1 MVKFALFTFRS
12 VRVSVFQ
19 RVQSVFR
26 ERERGVLLWS
36 ESSYDA
42 SLRMKKREN
51 EKLCCENERNVPHL
65 LQVNNIFVAR
75 RLECIGIPPT
85 FSSPTLFSSVVL
97 VDDDSASIRSLLG
110 CSDANEESSRVFL
123 LFVLLLVVVLLLLE
137 NGDSETTFQEDFCCS
152 SDDDS
157 SDDDDAFVVVF
168 LTKERFRRRREEE
181 EEEEEFV
188 DLLLWR
194 RWWSR
199 WCEKTREQWY
209 ERDVMFNSQSV
220 PKTKSEGNREKTFV
234 GRDIINA
241 KG

>member
-1 MVKFALFTFRS
+1 LFTFRS

-51 EKLCCENERNVPHL
+51 EELCCENERNVPHL

-75 RLECIGIPPT
+75 RLEFIGIPPT

-110 CSDANEESSRVFL
+110 CSDANEESSRVSSFV
-123 LFVLLLVVVLLLLE
+123 VLLLVVVLLLLE
-137 NGDSETTFQEDFCCS
+137 NGDSETTFQEDGCS
-152 SDDDS
+152 SEDDS
-157 SDDDDAFVVVF
+157 SDDDAFVVVF
-168 LTKERFRRRREEE
+168 LTKERFRRREEEEE

-194 RWWSR
+194 RRWSR

-209 ERDVMFNSQSV
+209 ERDVMFNS
-220 PKTKSEGNREKTFV
+220 
-234 GRDIINA
+234 
-241 KG
+241 

>member
-42 SLRMKKREN
+42 SLRIKKREN
-51 EKLCCENERNVPHL
+51 EELCCENERNVPHL

-75 RLECIGIPPT
+75 RLELIGIPPT

-97 VDDDSASIRSLLG
+97 VEDDDDSASIRSLLG

-123 LFVLLLVVVLLLLE
+123 LFVLLVSLLLLLE

-157 SDDDDAFVVVF
+157 SDDDAFVVVF
-168 LTKERFRRRREEE
+168 LTKERFRRREEE

-209 ERDVMFNSQSV
+209 ERDVMFNS
-220 PKTKSEGNREKTFV
+220 
-234 GRDIINA
+234 
-241 KG
+241 

>member
-51 EKLCCENERNVPHL
+51 EELCCENERNVPHL

-75 RLECIGIPPT
+75 RLEFIGIPPT

-110 CSDANEESSRVFL
+110 CSDANEESSRVL
-123 LFVLLLVVVLLLLE
+123 LSFVVLLLVIVLLLLE
-137 NGDSETTFQEDFCCS
+137 NGDSETTFQEDGCS
-152 SDDDS
+152 SEDDS
-157 SDDDDAFVVVF
+157 SDDEFVVVF
-168 LTKERFRRRREEE
+168 LTKERFRRREEEEE

-194 RWWSR
+194 RRWSR

-209 ERDVMFNSQSV
+209 ERDVMFNS
-220 PKTKSEGNREKTFV
+220 
-234 GRDIINA
+234 
-241 KG
+241 

>member
-51 EKLCCENERNVPHL
+51 EELCCENERNVPHL

-75 RLECIGIPPT
+75 RLELIGIPPT

-97 VDDDSASIRSLLG
+97 VEDDDDSASIRSLLG
-110 CSDANEESSRVFL
+110 CSDANEESSRVSSFV
-123 LFVLLLVVVLLLLE
+123 VLLLVVVLLLLE
-137 NGDSETTFQEDFCCS
+137 NGDSETTFQEDGCS
-152 SDDDS
+152 SEDDS
-157 SDDDDAFVVVF
+157 SDDEFVVVF
-168 LTKERFRRRREEE
+168 LTKERFRRREEEEE
-181 EEEEEFV
+181 EEEEEFI

-194 RWWSR
+194 RRWSR

-209 ERDVMFNSQSV
+209 ERDVMFNS
-220 PKTKSEGNREKTFV
+220 
-234 GRDIINA
+234 
-241 KG
+241 

>member
-51 EKLCCENERNVPHL
+51 EELCCENERNVPHL

-75 RLECIGIPPT
+75 RLELIGIPPT

-97 VDDDSASIRSLLG
+97 VEDDDDSASIRSLLG
-110 CSDANEESSRVFL
+110 CSDANEESSRVSSFV
-123 LFVLLLVVVLLLLE
+123 VLLLVVVLLLLE
-137 NGDSETTFQEDFCCS
+137 NGDSETTFQEDGCS
-152 SDDDS
+152 SEDDS
-157 SDDDDAFVVVF
+157 SDDEFVVVF
-168 LTKERFRRRREEE
+168 LTKERFRRREEEEE

-194 RWWSR
+194 RRWSR

-209 ERDVMFNSQSV
+209 ERDVMFNS
-220 PKTKSEGNREKTFV
+220 
-234 GRDIINA
+234 
-241 KG
+241 

>member
-110 CSDANEESSRVFL
+110 CSDANEESSRVLL
-123 LFVLLLVVVLLLLE
+123 LFVVLLLVVVLLLLE

-157 SDDDDAFVVVF
+157 SDDDAFVVVF
-168 LTKERFRRRREEE
+168 LTKERFRRREEE

-209 ERDVMFNSQSV
+209 ERDVMFNS
-220 PKTKSEGNREKTFV
+220 
-234 GRDIINA
+234 
-241 KG
+241 

>member
-51 EKLCCENERNVPHL
+51 EELCCENERNVPHL

-75 RLECIGIPPT
+75 RLELIGIPPT

-97 VDDDSASIRSLLG
+97 VEDDDDSASIRSLLG
-110 CSDANEESSRVFL
+110 CSDANEESSRVSSFV
-123 LFVLLLVVVLLLLE
+123 VLLLVVVLLLLE
-137 NGDSETTFQEDFCCS
+137 NGDSETTFQEDGCS
-152 SDDDS
+152 SEDDS
-157 SDDDDAFVVVF
+157 SDDDAFVVVF
-168 LTKERFRRRREEE
+168 LTKERFRRREEEE

-194 RWWSR
+194 RRWSR

-209 ERDVMFNSQSV
+209 ERDVMFNS
-220 PKTKSEGNREKTFV
+220 
-234 GRDIINA
+234 
-241 KG
+241 

>member
-12 VRVSVFQ
+12 VRVSVFQQ

-51 EKLCCENERNVPHL
+51 EELCCENERNVPHL

-75 RLECIGIPPT
+75 RLELIGIPPT

-97 VDDDSASIRSLLG
+97 VEDDDDSASIRSLLG
-110 CSDANEESSRVFL
+110 CSDANEESSRVL
-123 LFVLLLVVVLLLLE
+123 LSFVVLLLVVVLLLLE
-137 NGDSETTFQEDFCCS
+137 NGDSETTFQEDGCS
-152 SDDDS
+152 SEDDS
-157 SDDDDAFVVVF
+157 SDDDAFVVVF
-168 LTKERFRRRREEE
+168 LTKERFRRREEEE

-194 RWWSR
+194 RRWSR

-209 ERDVMFNSQSV
+209 ERDVMFNS
-220 PKTKSEGNREKTFV
+220 
-234 GRDIINA
+234 
-241 KG
+241 

>member
-1 MVKFALFTFRS
+1 MFTFRS

-51 EKLCCENERNVPHL
+51 EELCCENERNVPHL

-75 RLECIGIPPT
+75 RLELIGIPPT

-97 VDDDSASIRSLLG
+97 VEDDDDSASIRSLLG
-110 CSDANEESSRVFL
+110 CSDANEESSRVSSFV
-123 LFVLLLVVVLLLLE
+123 VLLLVVVLLLLE
-137 NGDSETTFQEDFCCS
+137 NGDSETTFQEDGCS
-152 SDDDS
+152 SEDDS
-157 SDDDDAFVVVF
+157 SDDAAFVVVF
-168 LTKERFRRRREEE
+168 LTKERFRRREEEE

-188 DLLLWR
+188 VLNLWR
-194 RWWSR
+194 RRWSR

-209 ERDVMFNSQSV
+209 ERDVMFNS
-220 PKTKSEGNREKTFV
+220 
-234 GRDIINA
+234 
-241 KG
+241 

>member
-1 MVKFALFTFRS
+1 VVKFALFTFRS

-51 EKLCCENERNVPHL
+51 EELCCENERNVPHL

-75 RLECIGIPPT
+75 RLELIGIPPT

-97 VDDDSASIRSLLG
+97 VEDDDDSASIRSLLG
-110 CSDANEESSRVFL
+110 CSDANEESSRVSSFV
-123 LFVLLLVVVLLLLE
+123 VLLLVVVLLLLE
-137 NGDSETTFQEDFCCS
+137 NGDSETTFQEDGCS
-152 SDDDS
+152 SEDDS
-157 SDDDDAFVVVF
+157 SDDDAFVVVF
-168 LTKERFRRRREEE
+168 LTKERFRRREEEE

-188 DLLLWR
+188 VLNLWR
-194 RWWSR
+194 RRWSR

-209 ERDVMFNSQSV
+209 ERDVMFNS
-220 PKTKSEGNREKTFV
+220 
-234 GRDIINA
+234 
-241 KG
+241 

>member
-1 MVKFALFTFRS
+1 
-12 VRVSVFQ
+12 
-19 RVQSVFR
+19 
-26 ERERGVLLWS
+26 
-36 ESSYDA
+36 
-42 SLRMKKREN
+42 MKKKEN

-123 LFVLLLVVVLLLLE
+123 LFVLLVSLLLLLE

-157 SDDDDAFVVVF
+157 SDDDAFVVVF
-168 LTKERFRRRREEE
+168 LTKERFRRREEEE

-188 DLLLWR
+188 VLNLWR
-194 RWWSR
+194 RRWSR

-209 ERDVMFNSQSV
+209 ERDVMFNS
-220 PKTKSEGNREKTFV
+220 
-234 GRDIINA
+234 
-241 KG
+241 

>member
-1 MVKFALFTFRS
+1 MFTFRS

-51 EKLCCENERNVPHL
+51 EELCCENERNVPHL

-75 RLECIGIPPT
+75 RLEFIGIPPT

-110 CSDANEESSRVFL
+110 CSDANEESSRVSSFV
-123 LFVLLLVVVLLLLE
+123 VLLLVVVLLLLE
-137 NGDSETTFQEDFCCS
+137 NGDSETTFQEDGCS
-152 SDDDS
+152 SEDDS
-157 SDDDDAFVVVF
+157 SDDDAFVVVF
-168 LTKERFRRRREEE
+168 LTKERFRRREEEE

-194 RWWSR
+194 RRWSR

-209 ERDVMFNSQSV
+209 ERDVMFNS
-220 PKTKSEGNREKTFV
+220 
-234 GRDIINA
+234 
-241 KG
+241 

>member
-1 MVKFALFTFRS
+1 MFTFRS

-51 EKLCCENERNVPHL
+51 EELCCENERNVPHL

-75 RLECIGIPPT
+75 RLEFIGIPPT

-110 CSDANEESSRVFL
+110 CSDANEESSRVL
-123 LFVLLLVVVLLLLE
+123 LSFVVLLLVIVLLLLE
-137 NGDSETTFQEDFCCS
+137 NGDSETTFQEDGCS
-152 SDDDS
+152 SEDDS
-157 SDDDDAFVVVF
+157 SDDDAFVVVF
-168 LTKERFRRRREEE
+168 LTKERFRRREEEEE

-194 RWWSR
+194 RRWSR

-209 ERDVMFNSQSV
+209 ERDVMFNS
-220 PKTKSEGNREKTFV
+220 
-234 GRDIINA
+234 
-241 KG
+241 

>member
-51 EKLCCENERNVPHL
+51 EELCCENERNVPHL

-75 RLECIGIPPT
+75 RLELIGIPPT

-97 VDDDSASIRSLLG
+97 VEDDDDSASIRSLLG
-110 CSDANEESSRVFL
+110 CSDANEESSRVSSFV
-123 LFVLLLVVVLLLLE
+123 VLLLVVVLLLLG
-137 NGDSETTFQEDFCCS
+137 NGDSETTFQEDGCS
-152 SDDDS
+152 SEDDS
-157 SDDDDAFVVVF
+157 SDDEFVVVF
-168 LTKERFRRRREEE
+168 LTKERFRRREEEEE

-194 RWWSR
+194 RRWSR

-209 ERDVMFNSQSV
+209 ERDVMFNS
-220 PKTKSEGNREKTFV
+220 
-234 GRDIINA
+234 
-241 KG
+241 

>member
-51 EKLCCENERNVPHL
+51 EKLCRENERNVPHL

-75 RLECIGIPPT
+75 RLELIGIPPT
-85 FSSPTLFSSVVL
+85 FSSPTLFSSVVI
-97 VDDDSASIRSLLG
+97 VDDDDDSASIRSLLG
-110 CSDANEESSRVFL
+110 CSDANEESSRVSPFV
-123 LFVLLLVVVLLLLE
+123 VLLLVVLLLLE
-137 NGDSETTFQEDFCCS
+137 NGDSETTFQEDGCS

-157 SDDDDAFVVVF
+157 SDDDAFFAPKVVVVF
-168 LTKERFRRRREEE
+168 LMKERFRRREEE

-188 DLLLWR
+188 VLLWR

-199 WCEKTREQWY
+199 WCEKTQEQWY
-209 ERDVMFNSQSV
+209 ERDVMFNS
-220 PKTKSEGNREKTFV
+220 
-234 GRDIINA
+234 
-241 KG
+241 

>member
-157 SDDDDAFVVVF
+157 SDDDAFVVVF
-168 LTKERFRRRREEE
+168 LTKERFRRREGE

-209 ERDVMFNSQSV
+209 ERDVMFNS
-220 PKTKSEGNREKTFV
+220 
-234 GRDIINA
+234 
-241 KG
+241 

>member
-1 MVKFALFTFRS
+1 VVKFALFTFRS

-137 NGDSETTFQEDFCCS
+137 NGDSETTFQEGCS

-209 ERDVMFNSQSV
+209 ERDVMFNS
-220 PKTKSEGNREKTFV
+220 
-234 GRDIINA
+234 
-241 KG
+241 

>member
-1 MVKFALFTFRS
+1 VVKFALFTFRS

-157 SDDDDAFVVVF
+157 SDDDAFVVVF
-168 LTKERFRRRREEE
+168 LTKERFRRREEE

-209 ERDVMFNSQSV
+209 ERDVMFNS
-220 PKTKSEGNREKTFV
+220 
-234 GRDIINA
+234 
-241 KG
+241 

>member
-51 EKLCCENERNVPHL
+51 EELCCENERNVPHL

-75 RLECIGIPPT
+75 RLELIGIPPT

-110 CSDANEESSRVFL
+110 CSDANEESSRVL
-123 LFVLLLVVVLLLLE
+123 LSFVVLLLVVVLLLLE
-137 NGDSETTFQEDFCCS
+137 NGDSETTFQEDGCS
-152 SDDDS
+152 SEDDS
-157 SDDDDAFVVVF
+157 SDDDAFVVVF
-168 LTKERFRRRREEE
+168 LTKERFRRREEEEE

-194 RWWSR
+194 RRWSR

-209 ERDVMFNSQSV
+209 ERDVMFNS
-220 PKTKSEGNREKTFV
+220 
-234 GRDIINA
+234 
-241 KG
+241 

>member
-157 SDDDDAFVVVF
+157 SDDDAFVVVF
-168 LTKERFRRRREEE
+168 LTKERFRRREEE

-209 ERDVMFNSQSV
+209 ERDVMFNS
-220 PKTKSEGNREKTFV
+220 
-234 GRDIINA
+234 
-241 KG
+241 

>member
-1 MVKFALFTFRS
+1 VVKFALFTFRS

-110 CSDANEESSRVFL
+110 CSDANEESSRVLL
-123 LFVLLLVVVLLLLE
+123 LFVVLLVSLLLLLE

-157 SDDDDAFVVVF
+157 SDDDAFVVVF
-168 LTKERFRRRREEE
+168 LTKERFRRREEE

-209 ERDVMFNSQSV
+209 ERDVMFNS
-220 PKTKSEGNREKTFV
+220 
-234 GRDIINA
+234 
-241 KG
+241 

>member
-51 EKLCCENERNVPHL
+51 EKLCRENERNVPHL

-110 CSDANEESSRVFL
+110 CSDANEESSRVLL
-123 LFVLLLVVVLLLLE
+123 LFVLLVSLLLLLE
-137 NGDSETTFQEDFCCS
+137 KRRLGDDFPRRLLL
-152 SDDDS
+152 
-157 SDDDDAFVVVF
+157 FF
-168 LTKERFRRRREEE
+168 RRRFFRRRRCIC
-181 EEEEEFV
+181 
-188 DLLLWR
+188 R
-194 RWWSR
+194 RFP
-199 WCEKTREQWY
+199 Y
-209 ERDVMFNSQSV
+209 ERTIQTTTRRRRRRRRVCRSSSLEAV
-220 PKTKSEGNREKTFV
+220 VVEVVRENARAVVRT
-234 GRDIINA
+234 GRHV
-241 KG
+241 

>member
-51 EKLCCENERNVPHL
+51 EELCCENERNVPHL

-75 RLECIGIPPT
+75 RLELIGIPPT

-97 VDDDSASIRSLLG
+97 V
-110 CSDANEESSRVFL
+110 E
-123 LFVLLLVVVLLLLE
+123 
-137 NGDSETTFQEDFCCS
+137 
-152 SDDDS
+152 
-157 SDDDDAFVVVF
+157 DDDAAAAGAGAVEQQRDDFDDDEKKKKKKKKSLSIF
-168 LTKERFRRRREEE
+168 FFGGGGGRGGARKRESSGTNGTSCLILSLFRRRKVRETK
-181 EEEEEFV
+181 
-188 DLLLWR
+188 R
-194 RWWSR
+194 REDAIS
-199 WCEKTREQWY
+199 
-209 ERDVMFNSQSV
+209 
-220 PKTKSEGNREKTFV
+220 
-234 GRDIINA
+234 
-241 KG
+241 

>member
-51 EKLCCENERNVPHL
+51 EELCCENERNVPHL

-75 RLECIGIPPT
+75 RLEFIGIPPT

-97 VDDDSASIRSLLG
+97 VEDDDDSASIRSLLG
-110 CSDANEESSRVFL
+110 CSDANEESSRVSSFV
-123 LFVLLLVVVLLLLE
+123 VLLLVVVLLLLE
-137 NGDSETTFQEDFCCS
+137 NGDSETTFQEDGCS
-152 SDDDS
+152 SEDDS
-157 SDDDDAFVVVF
+157 SDDDAFVVVF
-168 LTKERFRRRREEE
+168 LTKERFRRREEEE

-194 RWWSR
+194 RRWSR

-209 ERDVMFNSQSV
+209 ERDVMFNS
-220 PKTKSEGNREKTFV
+220 
-234 GRDIINA
+234 
-241 KG
+241 

>member
-51 EKLCCENERNVPHL
+51 EELCCENERNVPHL

-75 RLECIGIPPT
+75 RLEFIGIPPT

-97 VDDDSASIRSLLG
+97 VEDDDDSASIRSLLG
-110 CSDANEESSRVFL
+110 CSDANEESSRVSSFV
-123 LFVLLLVVVLLLLE
+123 VLLLVVVLLLLE
-137 NGDSETTFQEDFCCS
+137 NGDSETTFQEDGCS
-152 SDDDS
+152 SEDDS
-157 SDDDDAFVVVF
+157 SDDDAFVVVF
-168 LTKERFRRRREEE
+168 LTKERFRRREEEEE

-194 RWWSR
+194 RRWSR

-209 ERDVMFNSQSV
+209 ERDVMFNS
-220 PKTKSEGNREKTFV
+220 
-234 GRDIINA
+234 
-241 KG
+241 

>member
-1 MVKFALFTFRS
+1 MVKFALFTLRS

-51 EKLCCENERNVPHL
+51 EELCCENERNVPHL

-75 RLECIGIPPT
+75 RLELIGIPPT

-97 VDDDSASIRSLLG
+97 VEDDDDSASIRSLLG
-110 CSDANEESSRVFL
+110 CSDANEESSRVSSFV
-123 LFVLLLVVVLLLLE
+123 VLLLVVVLLLLE
-137 NGDSETTFQEDFCCS
+137 NEDSETTFQEDGCS
-152 SDDDS
+152 SEDDS
-157 SDDDDAFVVVF
+157 SDDEFVVVF
-168 LTKERFRRRREEE
+168 LTKERFRRREEEEE

-188 DLLLWR
+188 VLNLWR
-194 RWWSR
+194 RRWSR

-209 ERDVMFNSQSV
+209 ERDVMFNS
-220 PKTKSEGNREKTFV
+220 
-234 GRDIINA
+234 
-241 KG
+241 

>member
-51 EKLCCENERNVPHL
+51 EELCCENERNVPHL
-65 LQVNNIFVAR
+65 LQVNNIFVVR
-75 RLECIGIPPT
+75 RPELIGIPPT
-85 FSSPTLFSSVVL
+85 FSSPTFSSVVL
-97 VDDDSASIRSLLG
+97 VDDDDDSASIRSLLG
-110 CSDANEESSRVFL
+110 CSDANEESSRVSSFV
-123 LFVLLLVVVLLLLE
+123 VLLLVVVLLLLE
-137 NGDSETTFQEDFCCS
+137 NGDSETTFQEDGCS
-152 SDDDS
+152 SEDDS
-157 SDDDDAFVVVF
+157 SDDEFVVVF
-168 LTKERFRRRREEE
+168 LTKERFRRREEEE

-188 DLLLWR
+188 VLNLWR
-194 RWWSR
+194 RRWSR

-209 ERDVMFNSQSV
+209 ERDVMFNS
-220 PKTKSEGNREKTFV
+220 
-234 GRDIINA
+234 
-241 KG
+241 

>member
-12 VRVSVFQ
+12 VRVSVFQQ

-51 EKLCCENERNVPHL
+51 EELCCENERNVPHL

-75 RLECIGIPPT
+75 RLELIGIPPT

-110 CSDANEESSRVFL
+110 CSDANEESSRVSSFV
-123 LFVLLLVVVLLLLE
+123 VLLLVVVLLLLE
-137 NGDSETTFQEDFCCS
+137 NGDSETTFQEDGCS
-152 SDDDS
+152 SEDDS
-157 SDDDDAFVVVF
+157 SDDDAFVVVF
-168 LTKERFRRRREEE
+168 LTKERFRRREEEEE

-194 RWWSR
+194 RRWSR

-209 ERDVMFNSQSV
+209 ERDVMFNS
-220 PKTKSEGNREKTFV
+220 
-234 GRDIINA
+234 
-241 KG
+241 

>member
-51 EKLCCENERNVPHL
+51 EELCCENERNVPHL

-75 RLECIGIPPT
+75 RLELIGIPPT

-97 VDDDSASIRSLLG
+97 VEDDDDSASIRSLLG
-110 CSDANEESSRVFL
+110 CSDANEESSRVSSFV
-123 LFVLLLVVVLLLLE
+123 VLLLVVVLLLLE
-137 NGDSETTFQEDFCCS
+137 NGDSETTFQEDGCS
-152 SDDDS
+152 SEDDS
-157 SDDDDAFVVVF
+157 SDDEFVVVF
-168 LTKERFRRRREEE
+168 LTKERFRRREEEE

-188 DLLLWR
+188 VLNLWR
-194 RWWSR
+194 RRWSR

-209 ERDVMFNSQSV
+209 ERDVMFNS
-220 PKTKSEGNREKTFV
+220 
-234 GRDIINA
+234 
-241 KG
+241 

>member
-75 RLECIGIPPT
+75 RLEFIGIPPT

-110 CSDANEESSRVFL
+110 CSDANEESSRVL
-123 LFVLLLVVVLLLLE
+123 LSFVVLLLVIVLLLLE
-137 NGDSETTFQEDFCCS
+137 NGDSETTFQEDGCS
-152 SDDDS
+152 SEDDS
-157 SDDDDAFVVVF
+157 SDDDAFVVVF
-168 LTKERFRRRREEE
+168 LTKERFRRREEEEE

-194 RWWSR
+194 RRWSR

-209 ERDVMFNSQSV
+209 ERDVMFNS
-220 PKTKSEGNREKTFV
+220 
-234 GRDIINA
+234 
-241 KG
+241 

>member
-1 MVKFALFTFRS
+1 MFTFRS

-51 EKLCCENERNVPHL
+51 EELCCENERNVPHL

-75 RLECIGIPPT
+75 RLELIGIPPT

-110 CSDANEESSRVFL
+110 CSDANEESSRVL
-123 LFVLLLVVVLLLLE
+123 LSFVVLLVSLLLLLE
-137 NGDSETTFQEDFCCS
+137 NGDSETTFQEDGCS
-152 SDDDS
+152 SEDDS
-157 SDDDDAFVVVF
+157 SDDDAFVVVF
-168 LTKERFRRRREEE
+168 LTKERFRRREEEEE

-194 RWWSR
+194 RRWSR

-209 ERDVMFNSQSV
+209 ERDVMFNS
-220 PKTKSEGNREKTFV
+220 
-234 GRDIINA
+234 
-241 KG
+241 

>member
-137 NGDSETTFQEDFCCS
+137 NGDSETTFHPEDGCS

-209 ERDVMFNSQSV
+209 ERDVMFNS
-220 PKTKSEGNREKTFV
+220 
-234 GRDIINA
+234 
-241 KG
+241 